1 MKNCPHVS
9 IIILNWNGKEIT
21 SKCIDSL
28 IGVTDYPKDK
38 FNIILIDNNSK
49 DGSVDFL
56 EQKYGNMIDLI
67 PMESNIGFINGN
79 NYGIKIAINKY
90 NSEYVLL
97 LNNDMEIIE
106 QNWLI
111 KLIKT
116 SMNNEIGVVGPK
128 LKFPNGKIQ
137 WSARKIGDNT
147 FFLIL
152 QTLTARMNPGFGEYE
167 TEAPY
172 ANFIGEV
179 NTISGACML
188 IKSEVIKKIGMLD
201 VSLYPMYHE
210 DVEYSFRAWNA
221 GYKVVYRGDVN
232 VVHHESYSINRGN
245 IKNEKFFWAL
255 RNSVIV
261 NRRYRGFWR
270 TFLVGLPLFLFVTL
284 FDKKN
289 ENLKLKFNNL
299 KLRKNIT
306 GQIRI
311 FLKCIKHIFVM
322 KNVEIET
329 P

>member
-1 MKNCPHVS
+1 MNNHPSVS

-21 SKCIDSL
+21 TKCLDSL
-28 IGVTDYPKDK
+28 IGITDYPKNK
-38 FNIILIDNNSK
+38 LNIILIDNNSK
-49 DGSVDFL
+49 DGSVQTF
-56 EQKYGNMIDLI
+56 EHEYGDSIDLI
-67 PMESNIGFINGN
+67 PMESNIGFIKGN
-79 NYGIKIAINKY
+79 NYGMKIAINKY
-90 NSEYVLL
+90 NSEYILL
-97 LNNDMEIIE
+97 LNNDMEIIDK
-106 QNWLI
+106 NWLT
-111 KLIKT
+111 KLIQT
-116 SMNNEIGVVGPK
+116 SMDSKVGVVGPK
-128 LKFPNGKIQ
+128 LIFPNGKIQ

-172 ANFIGEV
+172 ANFVGEA

-188 IKSEVIKKIGMLD
+188 INSAVIKKIGMLD

-210 DVEYSFRAWNA
+210 DIEFSFRTRKA

-232 VVHHESYSINRGN
+232 VIHHESYSINQGN
-245 IKNEKFFWAL
+245 INNKKFYWAL
-255 RNSVIV
+255 RNSIIV

-289 ENLKLKFNNL
+289 VNLKLKFSNL
-299 KLRKNIT
+299 KLRKNVF
-306 GQIRI
+306 GQMII
-311 FLKCIKHIFVM
+311 FIKFIKYIFIK
-322 KNVEIET
+322 KNGEIET